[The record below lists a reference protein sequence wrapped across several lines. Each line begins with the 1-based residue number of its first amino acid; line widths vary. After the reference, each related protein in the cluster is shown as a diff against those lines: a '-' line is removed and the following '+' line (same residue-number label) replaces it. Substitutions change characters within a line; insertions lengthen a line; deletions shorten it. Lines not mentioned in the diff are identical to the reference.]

1 MRLIILLLI
10 VAVLN
15 SCASKPFLK
24 HKMQYKKINS
34 DCSGQDPGYKMN
46 SNINGERYEFQEC
59 LDSDFDGNNYKVVRN
74 GDTVVVSFTSAMN
87 KKSKSLFGITLDI
100 DTYPRYNFMTIGDY
114 TFSIV
119 PEGN

>member
-1 MRLIILLLI
+1 MKLIIFLLI
-10 VAVLN
+10 ALAFN
-15 SCASKPFLK
+15 SCASKPYLR
-24 HKMQYKKINS
+24 HKLQYKKINA

-59 LDSDFDGNNYKVVRN
+59 LDSDFDGKNYTVDRK
-74 GDTVVVSFTSAMN
+74 GDTVVVSFASAMK

-114 TFSIV
+114 TFAIV
-119 PEGN
+119 PAGN